1 MLFGGEM
8 QRKRLADAIRAL
20 TMDAV
25 ERANS
30 GHPGAPMGMA
40 DMGEALWRH
49 ALRHNPANPDWP
61 DRDRFVLSNGHA
73 SMLLYALLHLT
84 GYDLPMSE
92 IENFRQLGSATPG
105 HPEYGV
111 TPGVEI
117 STGPLG
123 QGIASAVGMAL
134 AERLLAREFNRP
146 GFEIVNHHCY
156 VFLGDGCLMEGVSHE
171 ACSLAGT
178 LGLGKLIALYDANSV
193 SIDGRIDGWFT
204 EDVAARFE
212 AYGWHVVREVDGHDA
227 EALDAAIAQAKGV
240 VDKPSLIVCRTRI
253 GYCSPKEDSSKCH
266 GAPLG
271 VEHVTAT
278 RVKMGWDAPPFIMPR
293 EVLEAWDCRERG
305 KKLQAEWD
313 ALFAQY
319 RQAHPEPASEFE
331 RRMRGDL
338 PSDWQA
344 RVDACIAGI
353 AARKASIAT
362 RAASKHMLDALAPWM
377 PELLGGA
384 ADLTESVG
392 TFHNLAKLL
401 GKPFQEGNYVAYGV
415 REFAMGAMMNGVSL
429 HGGFI
434 PYGGT
439 FLVFS
444 DYAKNSIRLAAL
456 MGLRVVW
463 VLTHDSIGVGEDG
476 PTHQPV
482 EQVAGLRLT
491 PDVKVWRP
499 CDAVE
504 SAVAWKMALQTRNA
518 PSCLIL
524 SRQSLPFVE
533 RAPVQLAAIER
544 GGYILRDCDG
554 MPEAIVM
561 ASGSEIQLA
570 LAAAERLSAKG
581 YRIRVVSLP
590 STSLF
595 EAQDEAWRESV
606 LPRAVRARVAV
617 EAGSVAIWGSYVG
630 LDGCVV
636 GMRGFG
642 KSAPA
647 SKVFA
652 HFGITV
658 DAVETALN
666 MSLNKLSVG
675 GVT

>member
-1 MLFGGEM
+1 M
-8 QRKRLADAIRAL
+8 QRKQLADAIRVLA
-20 TMDAV
+20 MDAV
-25 ERANS
+25 EKANS

-49 ALRHNPANPDWP
+49 VLRHNPAHPDWP

-84 GYDLPMSE
+84 GYDLSMSE
-92 IENFRQLGSATPG
+92 LENFRQLGSKTPG
-105 HPEYGV
+105 HPEHGI

-123 QGIASAVGMAL
+123 QGIAAAVGMAL
-134 AERLLAREFNRP
+134 AEALLAEEFNRP
-146 GFEIVNHHCY
+146 GFAIVNHHCY

-178 LGLGKLIALYDANSV
+178 LGLGKLIAMYDANNI

-227 EALDAAIAQAKGV
+227 EMLDAAIAQAKGV
-240 VDKPSLIVCRTRI
+240 VDKPSLIVCRTHI
-253 GYCSPKEDSSKCH
+253 GCCSPKADSSKCH
-266 GAPLG
+266 GSPLG
-271 VEHVTAT
+271 AEDVAAT
-278 RVKMGWDAPPFIMPR
+278 RVTLGWHAPPFTIPQAL
-293 EVLEAWDCRERG
+293 LEAWDCREKGR
-305 KKLQAEWD
+305 KLQAEWD
-313 ALFAQY
+313 ALFARY
-319 RQAHPEPASEFE
+319 RQDYPEPAAEFE
-331 RRMRGDL
+331 RRMRGAL
-338 PSDWQA
+338 PSGWLT
-344 RVDACIAGI
+344 RVDAAIAGI
-353 AARKASIAT
+353 AARQESIAT
-362 RAASKHMLDALAPWM
+362 RVASQNTLDVLAPLM
-377 PELLGGA
+377 PELLGGS
-384 ADLTESVG
+384 ADLTGSVG

-401 GKPFQEGNYVAYGV
+401 TKPFREGNYIAYGV
-415 REFAMGAMMNGVSL
+415 REFAMGAMMNGIAL

-444 DYAKNSIRLAAL
+444 DYAKNAIRLAAL

-482 EQVAGLRLT
+482 EQLAGLRLT
-491 PDVKVWRP
+491 PGVKVWRP
-499 CDAVE
+499 CDTVE
-504 SAVAWKMALQTRNA
+504 SAVAWKMALQARNA

-524 SRQSLPFVE
+524 SRQKLPFVE
-533 RAPVQLAAIER
+533 RTPEQLAAVER
-544 GGYILRDCDG
+544 GGYILRDCEG

-570 LAAAERLSAKG
+570 LAAAERLAARG
-581 YRIRVVSLP
+581 RRVRVVSLP

-595 EAQDEAWRESV
+595 EEQDVTWRESV
-606 LPRAVRARVAV
+606 LPCTVRARVAV
-617 EAGSVAIWGSYVG
+617 EAGTADIWGSYVG

-636 GMRGFG
+636 GMRSFG
-642 KSAPA
+642 ESAPA
-647 SKVFA
+647 SELFA

-658 DAVETALN
+658 DAVETALLT
-666 MSLNKLSVG
+666 SLSNLSIAERV
-675 GVT
+675 

>member
-1 MLFGGEM
+1 
-8 QRKRLADAIRAL
+8 
-20 TMDAV
+20 MDAV
-25 ERANS
+25 EKANS

-49 ALRHNPANPDWP
+49 VLRHNPANPDWP

-123 QGIASAVGMAL
+123 QGLASAVGMAL
-134 AERLLAREFNRP
+134 AERLLARDFNRP
-146 GFEIVNHHCY
+146 GFEVVNHHCY

-178 LGLGKLIALYDANSV
+178 LGLGKLIALYDANAI
-193 SIDGRIDGWFT
+193 SIDGRVDGWFT

-212 AYGWHVVREVDGHDA
+212 AYGWHVAREVDGHKA

-253 GYCSPKEDSSKCH
+253 GYCSPKEDSHKCH

-271 VEHVTAT
+271 AEHVAAT
-278 RVKMGWDAPPFIMPR
+278 RVKMGWDEPPFIMPR

-305 KKLQAEWD
+305 RKLQAEWD
-313 ALFAQY
+313 ALFAKY
-319 RQAHPEPASEFE
+319 RQAYPEPAAEFE
-331 RRMRGDL
+331 RRMRGEL

-353 AARKASIAT
+353 AARKESIAT
-362 RAASKHMLDALAPWM
+362 RVASKNMLDALAPWM

-384 ADLTESVG
+384 ADLTDSVG
-392 TFHNLAKLL
+392 TFHKHAKLL
-401 GKPFQEGNYVAYGV
+401 EKPFQEGNYVAYGV

-444 DYAKNSIRLAAL
+444 DYAKSSIRLAAL
-456 MGLRVVW
+456 MGLRVAW

-482 EQVAGLRLT
+482 EQVAGLRLM

-504 SAVAWKMALQTRNA
+504 SAVAWKMALQTHNA

-533 RAPVQLAAIER
+533 RAPEQLAAIER

-570 LAAAERLSAKG
+570 LAAAERLSAG
-581 YRIRVVSLP
+581 GCRIRVVSLP

-617 EAGSVAIWGSYVG
+617 EAGSADIWGSYVG

-636 GMRGFG
+636 GMRSFG

-652 HFGITV
+652 HFGMTV
-658 DAVETALN
+658 DAVETALKT
-666 MSLNKLSVG
+666 SLNKLSVG
-675 GVT
+675 GVA

>member
-1 MLFGGEM
+1 M
-8 QRKRLADAIRAL
+8 QRKQLADAIRAL
-20 TMDAV
+20 AMDAV
-25 ERANS
+25 EKAKS

-49 ALRHNPANPDWP
+49 VLRHNPANPDWA

-92 IENFRQLGSATPG
+92 IENFRQFGSKTPG
-105 HPEYGV
+105 HPEHGR

-117 STGPLG
+117 TTGPLG

-134 AERLLAREFNRP
+134 AERLLAKEFNRP

-156 VFLGDGCLMEGVSHE
+156 VFLGDGCLMEGISHE

-178 LGLGKLIALYDANSV
+178 LGLGKLIALYDANNI
-193 SIDGRIDGWFT
+193 SIDGRIEGWFT
-204 EDVAARFE
+204 EDVAVRFE
-212 AYGWHVVREVDGHDA
+212 AYGWHVLREVDGHDA
-227 EALDAAIAQAKGV
+227 QALDAALAQAKGV
-240 VDKPSLIVCRTRI
+240 VDSPSLIVCRTRI
-253 GYCSPKEDSSKCH
+253 GYGSPREGSNTCH
-266 GAPLG
+266 GSPLG
-271 VEHVTAT
+271 AENIAAA
-278 RVKMGWDAPPFIMPR
+278 RAALGWNEPPFAIPQAAR
-293 EVLEAWDCRERG
+293 KEWDCRERG
-305 KKLQAEWD
+305 RKAQAEWD
-313 ALFAQY
+313 AVFAEY
-319 RQAHPEPASEFE
+319 RRTYPDMAAEFE
-331 RRMRGDL
+331 RRMRGELL
-338 PSDWQA
+338 PDWQA
-344 RVDACIAGI
+344 RVDAAISGI
-353 AARKASIAT
+353 AAHKESIAT
-362 RAASKHMLDALAPWM
+362 RIASKNMLDALAPLM
-377 PELLGGA
+377 PELLGGS
-384 ADLTESVG
+384 ADLTSSVG
-392 TFHNLAKLL
+392 TFHNYAKLL
-401 GKPFQEGNYVAYGV
+401 KKPFQEGNYVAYGV
-415 REFAMGAMMNGVSL
+415 REFAMGAMMNGIAL

-444 DYAKNSIRLAAL
+444 DYAKNAIRLAAL

-482 EQVAGLRLT
+482 EQMAGLRLT
-491 PDVKVWRP
+491 PGVKVWRP

-504 SAVAWKMALQTRNA
+504 SAVAWKMALLTRNA

-524 SRQSLPFVE
+524 SRQNLPFAE
-533 RAPVQLAAIER
+533 RTPEQLAAIER
-544 GGYILRDCDG
+544 GGYILHDCKG
-554 MPEAIVM
+554 VPEAIVM
-561 ASGSEIQLA
+561 ASGSEVQLA
-570 LAAAERLSAKG
+570 LAAAERLAAKG
-581 YRIRVVSLP
+581 RRIRVASLP

-617 EAGSVAIWGSYVG
+617 EAGAADIWGSYVG

-636 GMRGFG
+636 GMRSFG
-642 KSAPA
+642 ESAPA
-647 SKVFA
+647 SELFA

-666 MSLNKLSVG
+666 TSLSKVSAIKG
-675 GVT
+675 A